1 MAPVLTRDTKIFS
14 SVAVICR
21 PSCSFSQE
29 DHNNSHARWS
39 TCCFPLS
46 FSITYAGTSSA
57 IRPTTVC
64 SVLLHRLTS
73 FQFAPLY
80 EGYYYSRHTKTLSP
94 GRSSTAP
101 ALRSYR
107 HLCLAASWFDDMR
120 AALKAFLKRPCK
132 ALMYSCTPLVFGN
145 CCDVEN
151 KRSIGRRGLLP
162 IIKKYGE

>member
-1 MAPVLTRDTKIFS
+1 MAPVLTWTQRYL
-14 SVAVICR
+14 AEQL
-21 PSCSFSQE
+21 SFAGLLVHL
-29 DHNNSHARWS
+29 HNSRVRWS

-64 SVLLHRLTS
+64 SVLFHRLTS
-73 FQFAPLY
+73 FRFAPLY
-80 EGYYYSRHTKTLSP
+80 ESRHTKTLSP
-94 GRSSTAP
+94 GRSSTTP

-107 HLCLAASWFDDMR
+107 HLCLAASWFDDNH

-132 ALMYSCTPLVFGN
+132 AFTYSCTPFVFGS
-145 CCDVEN
+145 CRDVGN
-151 KRSIGRRGLLP
+151 KRSTGRRGLLP